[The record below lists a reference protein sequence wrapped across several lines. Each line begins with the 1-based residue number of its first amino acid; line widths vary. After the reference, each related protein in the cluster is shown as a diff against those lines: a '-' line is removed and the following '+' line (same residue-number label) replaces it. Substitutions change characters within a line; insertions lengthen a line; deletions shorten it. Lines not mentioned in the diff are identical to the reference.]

1 MSVIHE
7 TIIRD
12 IVDII
17 TDVKNTDEVQML
29 KNRGKSFKSITS
41 KASDLVLVFPV
52 IVSKNL
58 NIENAAMI
66 AKAIE
71 RKAVSLLQML
81 FSAIQITDA
90 DDVFDYLSRFHTN
103 IKKGTV
109 DDFINAMDE
118 LVNESSIIVKD
129 KEVYD
134 AVMEGLKYINN
145 PIPEDINESSL
156 NDYKF
161 IPRAVMG
168 GENVVIK
175 EFNADDYND
184 AIDKT
189 RKQTTKDLT
198 DGFGKILDSKTDKL
212 IKAAGAN
219 RAMSGKDQSAIVKD
233 RFDMI
238 KDQILDSDVKK
249 ANELI
254 PTSIVINFVNV
265 KDGNP
270 ISQQAVIGVKAKI
283 YTADSTDII
292 NRIIIKNKD
301 NNYLQQIIRA
311 STREIS
317 FFKDFMFAID
327 KAKIDALSQ
336 SRKGSSS
343 KMWKILERRA
353 IKSKFRQALASKND
367 STAISTLVISQED
380 VETLKKTENINVEAP
395 AVIRPIMEAYNLMGF
410 CIVDESTEVAKF
422 IFDTGDDMYE
432 TLSFTL
438 LERESRDNSTKK
450 LINLMSKMTR

>member
-12 IVDII
+12 VIDII

-41 KASDLVLVFPV
+41 KASDLILVFPV

-66 AKAIE
+66 SKAVE

-81 FSAIQITDA
+81 FSAIQITDSS
-90 DDVFDYLSRFHTN
+90 DVFDYLSRFHTN
-103 IKKGTV
+103 IKKGSV
-109 DDFINAMDE
+109 DEFINAMDS
-118 LVNESSIIVKD
+118 LVNESSVIVKD

-134 AVMEGLKYINN
+134 TVMEGLKYINT
-145 PIPEDINESSL
+145 PIPDDICESSL
-156 NDYKF
+156 NDYKM
-161 IPRAVMG
+161 IPASIMG
-168 GENVVIK
+168 EPTIIK
-175 EFNADDYND
+175 EADDE
-184 AIDKT
+184 DKSY
-189 RKQTTKDLT
+189 K
-198 DGFGKILDSKTDKL
+198 DKL
-212 IKAAGAN
+212 RTA
-219 RAMSGKDQSAIVKD
+219 KDQSSITKD
-233 RFDMI
+233 GFDMVRN
-238 KDQILDSDVKK
+238 QILDSDVKK

-254 PTSIVINFVNV
+254 PTSIVINFVSV
-265 KDGNP
+265 KDGKP
-270 ISQQAVIGVKAKI
+270 ISTQAVIGVKAKI

-292 NRIIIKNKD
+292 NRIIVKNKD

-311 STREIS
+311 TTREIS
-317 FFKDFMFAID
+317 FFKDFMFAVD

-353 IKSKFRQALASKND
+353 VKSKFRQALASKND
-367 STAISTLVISQED
+367 STAITTLVVSQED

-450 LINLMSKMTR
+450 LINLMTKMSR